1 MTVVKICGMREL
13 SHMIAAAEAG
23 ADMLGLN
30 FLPRV
35 RRYIEPDAAKEL
47 ANSFREH
54 STSLGAGLAL
64 PLVGLFADQ
73 PVEEVN
79 EVAARVGLD
88 MVQLCGDEPIEY
100 WSTVTVPI
108 LKVVHVLSVPKE
120 RSTARNS
127 VVKDVHF
134 RLQEIDES
142 GHIAM
147 LDRQS
152 DTQPG
157 GLGETFD
164 WSIARDMADRGHR
177 FLLAGGL
184 TPENV
189 GEAIESTQP
198 YGVDV
203 SSGVETDG
211 AKNIAKIQAFIAAA
225 RATDVEHLPGT
236 QR

>member
-13 SHMIAAAEAG
+13 PHMIAAAEAG
-23 ADMLGLN
+23 ADMLGMV
-30 FLPRV
+30 FVPTV

-47 ANSFREH
+47 ATSFRDKGH
-54 STSLGAGLAL
+54 AL
-64 PLVGLFADQ
+64 SLVGLFADQ
-73 PVEEVN
+73 PVDEVN
-79 EVAARVGLD
+79 EVVTLVGLD
-88 MVQLCGDEPIEY
+88 MVQLCGDEPIGY
-100 WSTVTVPI
+100 WSKATVPI

-120 RSTARNS
+120 RTTARND
-127 VVKDVHF
+127 VMKDVHF

-142 GHIAM
+142 GHIAV

-164 WSIARDMADRGHR
+164 WSIAQEMADRGHR

-184 TPENV
+184 TSENV
-189 GEAIESTQP
+189 GQAIESTQP

-211 AKNIAKIQAFIAAA
+211 AKDIEKIQAFIAEAKRNSLA
-225 RATDVEHLPGT
+225 
-236 QR
+236 

>member
-13 SHMIAAAEAG
+13 SHMVAAAEAG
-23 ADMLGLN
+23 ADMLGMV
-30 FLPRV
+30 FVPTV

-47 ANSFREH
+47 ANSLREEGH
-54 STSLGAGLAL
+54 AL
-64 PLVGLFADQ
+64 PIVGLFADQ

-88 MVQLCGDEPIEY
+88 MVQLCGDESIGY
-100 WSTVTVPI
+100 WSKVTVPI
-108 LKVVHVLSVPKE
+108 LQVVHVLSVPKE
-120 RSTARNS
+120 RDAARNDI
-127 VVKDVHF
+127 VKDVHF

-142 GHIAM
+142 GHIAV

-152 DTQPG
+152 DVQPG
-157 GLGETFD
+157 GLGEPFD
-164 WSIARDMADRGHR
+164 WSIAREMADRGHR

-189 GEAIESTQP
+189 GEAIDSTQP

-225 RATDVEHLPGT
+225 RATDVEHLPRT

>member
-47 ANSFREH
+47 ANSFREEGH
-54 STSLGAGLAL
+54 TL
-64 PLVGLFADQ
+64 PIVGLFADQ

-88 MVQLCGDEPIEY
+88 MVQLCGDEPIGY
-100 WSTVTVPI
+100 WSKVTVPI
-108 LKVVHVLSVPKE
+108 LKVVHVPSVPKDGDT
-120 RSTARNS
+120 SRNDI
-127 VVKDVHF
+127 VKDVHF
-134 RLQEIDES
+134 RLQEIDKS
-142 GHIAM
+142 GHIAV

-152 DTQPG
+152 DKQPG

-164 WSIARDMADRGHR
+164 WSIAREMADRGHR

-189 GEAIESTQP
+189 GEAIDSTQP

-225 RATDVEHLPGT
+225 RATDVEHLPRT
-236 QR
+236 

>member
-1 MTVVKICGMREL
+1 MTIVKICGMREL

-47 ANSFREH
+47 ATSFREEAH
-54 STSLGAGLAL
+54 AL
-64 PLVGLFADQ
+64 PIVGLFADQ

-88 MVQLCGDEPIEY
+88 MVQLCGDEPMGY
-100 WSTVTVPI
+100 WSKVTVPI

-120 RSTARNS
+120 RSTARNT

-134 RLQEIDES
+134 RLQEIDNS
-142 GHIAM
+142 GHIAV

-152 DTQPG
+152 DVQPG
-157 GLGETFD
+157 GLGEPFD
-164 WSIARDMADRGHR
+164 WSIAREMADRGHR

-189 GEAIESTQP
+189 GEAIDSTQP

-211 AKNIAKIQAFIAAA
+211 TKNIAKIQAFIATA
-225 RATDVEHLPGT
+225 RATDVEHLPRT